1 MQYELDEKYEDYHSA
16 PHEEWHDFLSTM
28 EEKYNI
34 NRAAAEIKRLAASK
48 SAPANYDIDTY
59 TNIPYKKKVI
69 NGILPAHKQQGNKN
83 PNHKGSQS

>member
-1 MQYELDEKYEDYHSA
+1 MQYELDEKYKDYHSA

-48 SAPANYDIDTY
+48 SAPANYDIDTSAK
-59 TNIPYKKKVI
+59 ILYKKKIITDVLLS
-69 NGILPAHKQQGNKN
+69 GK
-83 PNHKGSQS
+83 